1 MTLDPLA
8 ALADAILRIRERDR
22 VTVSR
27 PAGRDMPAP
36 LRIFPGVTE
45 RSSGPDL
52 DELGLVFSANSGK
65 KRPREWTRPGS
76 FQPPGQ
82 QLRGGESRSQSKVG
96 ARSPLSGKLCAAV
109 GPRSGPYRKLFQL
122 ITFAARYLYPKS
134 VLVLKRRA
142 AVSGAVTS
150 VELRRETTDVFTDER

>member
-27 PAGRDMPAP
+27 PAGRDMPA
-36 LRIFPGVTE
+36 RAVE
-45 RSSGPDL
+45 RAANIPRRHGAVLGADL

-82 QLRGGESRSQSKVG
+82 QLRGGESRSQSKSWG
-96 ARSPLSGKLCAAV
+96 AGRRSPGNFV
-109 GPRSGPYRKLFQL
+109 PP
-122 ITFAARYLYPKS
+122 S
-134 VLVLKRRA
+134 VRGR
-142 AVSGAVTS
+142 GRT
-150 VELRRETTDVFTDER
+150 ENFFN